1 MRFLRT
7 GMPMS
12 LQPEHRSS
20 SMLGSVGEKIR
31 HDLARLLVL
40 VWGTYAAFKDDGGRA
55 LSAALVYYGTLST
68 VPLLILIISL
78 PGLVLGIVDVA
89 AADRFVRQLT
99 GFAGPTFADILTTF
113 LERVQNQSLLVAGVS
128 VGMLLFSAS
137 SGFRFLRYAF
147 RWIWRNEQPVRP
159 ATSLLGRL
167 RATLPGRI
175 IDALIA
181 FGIVFLAPVIVTV
194 GLLIY
199 LVLNLARALLN
210 DLPLIGSTLSS
221 LLAPLIL
228 LFLYS
233 LIFMLL
239 LWVMPPVLLRLRD
252 IVVPGLVCAVAVLI
266 TTYGLGLYIRFFSG
280 MSIYGAI
287 GTIFAL
293 QLWTYINAMVLF
305 SCAELTK
312 LLVRNAAP
320 SS

>member
-1 MRFLRT
+1 M
-7 GMPMS
+7 G
-12 LQPEHRSS
+12 
-20 SMLGSVGEKIR
+20 
-31 HDLARLLVL
+31 LVR
-40 VWGTYAAFKDDGGRA
+40 GTFAAFNEDGGRA
-55 LSAALVYYGTLST
+55 LSAALVYYSTLST
-68 VPLLILIISL
+68 VPMLILIISL
-78 PGLVLGIVDVA
+78 PGLVLGLVDVA
-89 AADRFVRQLT
+89 AADRFIRQLT
-99 GFAGPTFADILTTF
+99 GFAGPAFADMLTTF
-113 LERVQNQSLLVAGVS
+113 LERVQHQSLLVAGVS
-128 VGMLLFSAS
+128 IGILLFSAS

-159 ATSLLGRL
+159 AASLLGRL

-175 IDALIA
+175 MDALIA

-228 LFLYS
+228 LFIYS
-233 LIFMLL
+233 LIFILL
-239 LWVMPPVLLRLRD
+239 LWVMPPVLLRFRD
-252 IVVPGLVCAVAVLI
+252 IVVPGLLCALAVLF

-280 MSIYGAI
+280 ISIYGAI

-293 QLWTYINAMVLF
+293 QLWTYINAIVLF

-320 SS
+320 T

>member
-1 MRFLRT
+1 
-7 GMPMS
+7 MS
-12 LQPEHRSS
+12 LQPERRPS
-20 SMLGSVGEKIR
+20 SMLDSVREKIR
-31 HDLARLLVL
+31 HDFAYLLIL
-40 VWGTYAAFKDDGGRA
+40 LRGTYAAFKDDGGRA
-55 LSAALVYYGTLST
+55 LSAALVYYSTLST

-78 PGLVLGIVDVA
+78 PGLLLRVVDPV
-89 AADRFVRQLT
+89 AADRFVRQMTELV
-99 GFAGPTFADILTTF
+99 GPTFTEILTTF
-113 LERVQNQSLLVAGVS
+113 LERVQHQSLLIAGVS

-147 RWIWRNEQPVRP
+147 RWIWRNEQPVP
-159 ATSLLGRL
+159 PTTSSLGRL

-175 IDALIA
+175 VDALIA
-181 FGIVFLAPVIVTV
+181 FGIVFVAPLIATV

-199 LVLNLARALLN
+199 LLLNLARALLN

-252 IVVPGLVCAVAVLI
+252 IVVPGFVCAVAVLI

-280 MSIYGAI
+280 VSIYGAI

-293 QLWTYINAMVLF
+293 QLWTYINALVLF

-312 LLVRNAAP
+312 LLVRNAA
-320 SS
+320 ST

>member
-1 MRFLRT
+1 
-7 GMPMS
+7 MS

-31 HDLARLLVL
+31 HDVARLLVL
-40 VWGTYAAFKDDGGRA
+40 LRGTYAAFKDDGGRA
-55 LSAALVYYGTLST
+55 LSAALVYYSTLSI

-78 PGLVLGIVDVA
+78 PGLLLRMVDPVA
-89 AADRFVRQLT
+89 AERFVRQITDLV
-99 GFAGPTFADILTTF
+99 GPTFADILTTF

-128 VGMLLFSAS
+128 IGMLLFSAS

-147 RWIWRNEQPVRP
+147 RWIWRNEQLVPP
-159 ATSLLGRL
+159 TPSSLGRL

-175 IDALIA
+175 VDALIA
-181 FGIVFLAPVIVTV
+181 FGIVFVAPLIATV
-194 GLLIY
+194 GLIIY
-199 LVLNLARALLN
+199 LLLSLARALLN
-210 DLPLIGSTLSS
+210 DLPMIGSTLSS

-228 LFLYS
+228 LFIYS
-233 LIFMLL
+233 LIFILL

-252 IVVPGLVCAVAVLI
+252 IVVPGFVCAVAVLI

-293 QLWTYINAMVLF
+293 QLWTYINAIVLF

-312 LLVRNAAP
+312 LLVRNVAP
-320 SS
+320 T